1 MQNRIKAINRIEEQE
16 GFSDWLGGYT
26 ELDLLM
32 YLWEPHDVAVVL
44 GKLLLDKLGV
54 ETLREIDRA
63 NSETVYGRCAS
74 YAGEDL
80 ANQTLARLREK
91 FGQAIAAVINI
102 LDPDA
107 IVVGGGVG
115 NLPIFY
121 EESTR
126 ETIRRHLF
134 NSELKTKILRPL
146 LGDSAGVFG
155 AALLSAQRA

>member
-74 YAGEDL
+74 FAYCDAAEVLHDALG
-80 ANQTLARLREK
+80 RLE
-91 FGQAIAAVINI
+91 
-102 LDPDA
+102 
-107 IVVGGGVG
+107 
-115 NLPIFY
+115 LPKDD
-121 EESTR
+121 R
-126 ETIRRHLF
+126 LF
-134 NSELKTKILRPL
+134 NAFVWKDARELGYVRLADECDNFEKYP
-146 LGDSAGVFG
+146 
-155 AALLSAQRA
+155 